1 MYNLI
6 RAEFYKLKCDKPYK
20 NILITIG
27 ILIVLCIKSVA
38 FKSTS
43 KIRLI
48 SGTIGS
54 TTFGYTI
61 NKYKDINNPTVK
73 EIFNSAQGFTPF
85 LQILVMFLVTSLVLN
100 EYKNGTFKNSI
111 CVGNSR
117 IKIYISK
124 LLIISFGIFIMNF
137 FMLCGSTLF
146 GMIFCKVSGVL
157 NNNTIL
163 QMFKLIMLSWLVL
176 TAMASLYMCF
186 SVITKNKSVILAL
199 GIVTMIFEPII
210 LATLGLSKYGNYLLS
225 FTLMK
230 ISSHSMQLY
239 GQAVYNI
246 VLTSIIWIIITS
258 IIGISIFRNQDVK

>member
-6 RAEFYKLKCDKPYK
+6 RAEFYKLKQDKPYK

-27 ILIVLCIKSVA
+27 IIIVFCIILVTTKSP
-38 FKSTS
+38 S
-43 KIRLI
+43 KIHVI

-61 NKYKDINNPTVK
+61 NKYKDINNPTLQ
-73 EIFNSAQGFTPF
+73 EIFNSAQGFSPF

-111 CVGNSR
+111 CAGNSR
-117 IKIYISK
+117 VKIYISK
-124 LLIISFGIFIMNF
+124 LLIISFGILIMNF

-146 GMIFCKVSGVL
+146 GMIFCKISVAF
-157 NNNTIL
+157 NNTIL

-186 SVITKNKSVILAL
+186 SIIIKNKSVILAL

-210 LATLGLSKYGNYLLS
+210 LATLGLSKYGDYLLS

-230 ISSHSMQLY
+230 ICSMPLY
-239 GQAVYNI
+239 GQAAYNI

-258 IIGISIFRNQDVK
+258 IIGISIFKNQDVK